1 VSESAEPAQHP
12 EGSGRAS
19 ARPATFA
26 LTVLVV
32 LTVVSPWPF
41 GSVHPLAVNLV
52 SIVALLAV
60 AAVLAWGRWSP
71 ALPPPAVP
79 FWPVLALLGLALLQ
93 CVPQPSGLHALLAP
107 GSAAFWHPDEPA
119 VVMVLG
125 GGAHPIAVDPGS
137 AFRWLA
143 LTAGLLGLAVLSAPA
158 LRQPGTAR
166 RAALAVVFG
175 GLAVSTYGIFARA
188 RFGSLLYGH
197 IPVPTIHPFGPFVSK
212 NHFAGYVAMSA
223 LLALG
228 LVVGLAGRGRGGTG
242 RSFRDWTRGPGAGGV
257 VLALVAVLAMTLAV
271 LVSLSRG
278 GMLSL
283 LGGGLAFLTMRWTL
297 RRASGPRSWAPLV
310 ASAVLALFLAT
321 LLGVVLPREARE
333 RMRGIAT
340 TQVDSSGS
348 FRLNT
353 WQDSLRLALA
363 SPWVGHGMG
372 SFHDAFP
379 RHKRGYGQERVEHAE
394 NDYIEMLVEG
404 GLLGFGLTVLAVLLL
419 GVRSWRGVRD
429 TRNPLLRGLGC
440 GALAGL
446 SGLALHSAVDFNLRI
461 PSNAVLAAFLVAL
474 AASYAPPRHSAV
486 PAAGA
491 WAGALL
497 ASLALGGLLILRPVP
512 WARAQREVAAAASAS
527 QPETRLLRAARAE
540 YALRSVVRSRPA
552 HAESWLL
559 LAWTRAAQGDWTAV
573 RPLASH
579 AMSLDPQR
587 EAMRE
592 EAARL
597 IEWARTEAR

>member
-1 VSESAEPAQHP
+1 
-12 EGSGRAS
+12 
-19 ARPATFA
+19 
-26 LTVLVV
+26 

-52 SIVALLAV
+52 SIVALLTVAV
-60 AAVLAWGRWSP
+60 TLAWERWSR
-71 ALPPPAVP
+71 ALPAPAVP
-79 FWPVLALLGLALLQ
+79 FWPVLALLGLALLH
-93 CVPQPSGLHALLAP
+93 CVPLPPGIHALLAP

-119 VVMVLG
+119 VVMILG

-143 LTAGLLGLAVLSAPA
+143 LTAGLVGLAVLSAPA
-158 LRQPGTAR
+158 LRRPGTAQ
-166 RAALAVVFG
+166 RAALAVVIG
-175 GLAVSTYGIFARA
+175 GVAVSTYGVFARA

-197 IPVPTIHPFGPFVSK
+197 IPVPTVHPFGPFVSK
-212 NHFAGYVAMSA
+212 NHFAGYVAMTA

-228 LVVGLAGRGRGGTG
+228 LLVGLAGRGGTG
-242 RSFRDWTRGPGAGGV
+242 RAFRDWTRGPRAGGV
-257 VLALVAVLAMTLAV
+257 VLALVAALAMTLAV

-283 LGGGLAFLTMRWTL
+283 LGGGLAFLAMRWTL
-297 RRASGPRSWAPLV
+297 RRPSGPRGWAPLV
-310 ASAVLALFLAT
+310 ASAVLGIFLAT
-321 LLGVVLPREARE
+321 LLGVVLPREAHE
-333 RMRGIAT
+333 RMRSIAT
-340 TQVDSSGS
+340 PQADSSGS
-348 FRLNT
+348 FRLDT

-379 RHKRGYGQERVEHAE
+379 RHKRGYGEERVEHAE
-394 NDYIEMLVEG
+394 NDYLEMLVEG

-419 GVRSWRGVRD
+419 GVRSWRGVRETQD
-429 TRNPLLRGLGC
+429 PLLRGIGV

-474 AASYAPPRHSAV
+474 AASLAPPRPSTF

-491 WAGALL
+491 WAAVLS
-497 ASLALGGLLILRPVP
+497 ASLAVGGLLVLRPVP
-512 WARAQREVAAAASAS
+512 WALAQGQVAAAAAAW
-527 QPETRLLRAARAE
+527 QPETRRLRAARAE

-559 LAWTRAAQGDWTAV
+559 LAWTRAAQGDRTSV
-573 RPLASH
+573 RPLANH
-579 AMSLDPQR
+579 AVSLDPQR

-592 EAARL
+592 GAAQLITWAGMESRGEAASR
-597 IEWARTEAR
+597 